1 MSGLRRAVNTRL
13 ICAVFFAT
21 LALVLA
27 FVPTVARADG
37 QDGTVIAVKGVDAA
51 PGDTARVAVT
61 VKGNPGILGAV
72 LKITYD
78 EGLTLKSVEN
88 GEAASYLSMT
98 KPGSLASP
106 CKFSWDGV
114 EVDQNAVK
122 DGEFLVLTFEVAEN
136 VESGAKLNV
145 RVTGDAGAVV
155 DGDLNSVDVS
165 YQDGAVTAISYFPG
179 DVDGNK
185 LVNSRDVIF
194 ARRHIVGGYDQ
205 DIFVPA
211 ADVNADSL
219 INSSDVILMRR
230 YITGGY
236 NVKLL
241 PSPLAGG
248 NHQENPNPDQH
259 EHDLEAVAAKNPT
272 CTETGNIAYWH
283 CKSCDKYYSDEQ
295 CSLEISRDDTVIAA
309 TGHVLVKDPGRAP
322 AVGVEGL
329 TDGWHCSVCEEVI
342 TPQQP
347 IPPLEADEHYITYD
361 IANGDSYLA
370 GLDISNPNKTSYY
383 EGDSFKLSNLSVPG
397 YRFLGWYDGAG
408 DDATKV
414 TRIEAGSNED
424 YELYAH
430 WQLIPY
436 TVQFESDLMLDTDSA
451 TFTVDKGL
459 VLPTPKLSNYVFA
472 GWNTADGT
480 LYDKRI
486 PVGSTGNI
494 TLKANWTSERNRTYS
509 NPNPSKPIVY
519 EDEENN
525 TILLTYEIGRIENVP
540 LYTIK
545 DFGYINGGIS
555 RHEQAEYTA
564 TTSKTTAE
572 SLSNAVSRATTSSS
586 NWVLSD
592 NWNKSTSINEEWCNQ
607 RQLTKERGETIA
619 KNNTSNW
626 NVSNSKYG
634 STSSVHNES
643 ASDSWTND
651 IKINAGN
658 KNSDTH
664 TTTTEDKNGWK
675 NSAELDLNFAG
686 KAGVVIE
693 DLLNV
698 SKERSIGFKVGGEK
712 THESTET
719 TTDTH
724 TGEKSFGI
732 DIGGSQSGYGSQ
744 SDTTTNT
751 SGWNCAS
758 SYGGSSSISQSNTT
772 RTALSEL
779 VSKKTGY
786 GETYIQG
793 HDETHSQGFADTRQD
808 SESYSS
814 TVTFNDA
821 VQNKITSEWDTTSTK
836 PGYHRWIVAGTAHV
850 FGVVGYDINEGTYF
864 VNTLTVMDDETHEFE
879 DYSNSTA
886 GYNDN
891 ENGVISFEVPYDE
904 VVETVF
910 ARTHASNG
918 LKVDP
923 QTGTVTEYN
932 GTDTLVVI
940 PEYYNAGNGDV
951 VKITGISPTAFAGNT
966 DIVTVVLSDYI
977 TEIPDGVS
985 DSNGHSD
992 PVGAF
997 EGCTSLAYV
1006 QGKGVTSIGAR
1017 AFANCPSMVDCG
1029 VSSQVSHL
1037 GEGAFAGAENL
1048 YVNAS
1053 NRDVAMAACK
1063 SGAKNINLSLRLL
1076 EDQSENAMDGA
1087 TLDVPNTVE
1096 KFVLDGE
1103 FRTFNG
1109 MKIDSKAGETV
1120 LNKVL
1125 VTGKEAFPVKIDSPK
1140 ATLNQSTIS
1149 SPGISLVLLADST
1162 ELGLRGTT
1170 VVSSTSPNAMLCKNV
1185 SLYETANDVVGKL
1198 QVQQKLLVC
1207 GTISGRHL
1215 LECDQVETI
1224 DQATYDA
1231 WLNPCT
1237 ITFDANGGTCGET
1250 TRVIANGAQVGE
1262 LPVPTKD
1269 YMTFDGW
1276 FLKETGAEVKADT
1289 ILPVKESHVFE
1300 AHWSDN
1306 PVSGWVKKSEMPSD
1320 GQIINTKWTYRL
1332 NVYRQDPVSYTY
1344 YRWCTYYD
1352 GIWNQDSCQVNASS
1366 VYHEGTV
1373 SQPLTPQPNRFAD
1386 MGGNSAGIC
1395 GPAGSCEHKREGQSF
1410 WWLKRINYT
1419 TVLDHVEN
1427 KESTTQPSGNN
1438 ITDVT
1443 EWVQYRP
1450 RTAAEVSSLST
1461 QSTELDEFMNET
1473 VQVNQ
1478 DDSSRVEPQ
1487 SSGQEMIISDG
1498 HDHHDDANTDAVN
1511 SGNTD
1516 EASTS
1521 EPSSQ
1526 KQEDVQPAKTNGDKN
1541 SGEAPAAGE
1550 V

>member
-1 MSGLRRAVNTRL
+1 M
-13 ICAVFFAT
+13 
-21 LALVLA
+21 
-27 FVPTVARADG
+27 
-37 QDGTVIAVKGVDAA
+37 
-51 PGDTARVAVT
+51 
-61 VKGNPGILGAV
+61 
-72 LKITYD
+72 
-78 EGLTLKSVEN
+78 
-88 GEAASYLSMT
+88 
-98 KPGSLASP
+98 
-106 CKFSWDGV
+106 
-114 EVDQNAVK
+114 
-122 DGEFLVLTFEVAEN
+122 
-136 VESGAKLNV
+136 
-145 RVTGDAGAVV
+145 
-155 DGDLNSVDVS
+155 
-165 YQDGAVTAISYFPG
+165 
-179 DVDGNK
+179 
-185 LVNSRDVIF
+185 
-194 ARRHIVGGYDQ
+194 
-205 DIFVPA
+205 
-211 ADVNADSL
+211 
-219 INSSDVILMRR
+219 
-230 YITGGY
+230 
-236 NVKLL
+236 
-241 PSPLAGG
+241 AGG
-248 NHQENPNPDQH
+248 KV
-259 EHDLEAVAAKNPT
+259 LGSYAKAT
-272 CTETGNIAYWH
+272 IGG
-283 CKSCDKYYSDEQ
+283 KY
-295 CSLEISRDDTVIAA
+295 
-309 TGHVLVKDPGRAP
+309 
-322 AVGVEGL
+322 
-329 TDGWHCSVCEEVI
+329 
-342 TPQQP
+342 
-347 IPPLEADEHYITYD
+347 
-361 IANGDSYLA
+361 
-370 GLDISNPNKTSYY
+370 
-383 EGDSFKLSNLSVPG
+383 
-397 YRFLGWYDGAG
+397 
-408 DDATKV
+408 
-414 TRIEAGSNED
+414 SNEGSHS
-424 YELYAH
+424 E
-430 WQLIPY
+430 
-436 TVQFESDLMLDTDSA
+436 TEE
-451 TFTVDKGL
+451 
-459 VLPTPKLSNYVFA
+459 
-472 GWNTADGT
+472 T
-480 LYDKRI
+480 LE
-486 PVGSTGNI
+486 G
-494 TLKANWTSERNRTYS
+494 
-509 NPNPSKPIVY
+509 
-519 EDEENN
+519 
-525 TILLTYEIGRIENVP
+525 
-540 LYTIK
+540 
-545 DFGYINGGIS
+545 
-555 RHEQAEYTA
+555 
-564 TTSKTTAE
+564 
-572 SLSNAVSRATTSSS
+572 
-586 NWVLSD
+586 
-592 NWNKSTSINEEWCNQ
+592 
-607 RQLTKERGETIA
+607 
-619 KNNTSNW
+619 
-626 NVSNSKYG
+626 
-634 STSSVHNES
+634 
-643 ASDSWTND
+643 
-651 IKINAGN
+651 
-658 KNSDTH
+658 
-664 TTTTEDKNGWK
+664 
-675 NSAELDLNFAG
+675 
-686 KAGVVIE
+686 
-693 DLLNV
+693 
-698 SKERSIGFKVGGEK
+698 
-712 THESTET
+712 TET
-719 TTDTH
+719 TGGTNTSTH
-724 TGEKSFGI
+724 
-732 DIGGSQSGYGSQ
+732 GG
-744 SDTTTNT
+744 SDTT
-751 SGWNCAS
+751 SVGGWNNSS
-758 SYGGSSSISQSNTT
+758 SYGGSSTASRSNTISTTLSEIISQ
-772 RTALSEL
+772 
-779 VSKKTGY
+779 KKGY
-786 GETYIQG
+786 GKDYCIGGGETSTQG
-793 HDETHSQGFADTRQD
+793 LANSLTDTNT
-808 SESYSS
+808 YSS
-814 TVTFNDA
+814 AVTLDT
-821 VQNKITSEWDTTSTK
+821 KSKSEVTKSYTTAATK
-836 PGYHRWIVAGTAHV
+836 PGYHRWVVAGTAHV
-850 FGVVGYDINEGTYF
+850 YGVVGYDINTKSYFTY
-864 VNTLTVMDDETHEFE
+864 TYSIMDDETHEFE
-879 DYSNSTA
+879 DYSNTSA
-886 GYNDN
+886 GYDDHQY
-891 ENGVISFEVPYDE
+891 GVIRFEVPYEDITRE
-904 VVETVF
+904 VVDHAF
-910 ARTHASNG
+910 ASDG
-918 LKVDP
+918 LKVNP

-932 GTDTLVVI
+932 GTDTFVII

-966 DIVTVVLSDYI
+966 DIVTVILSDYV
-977 TEIPDGVS
+977 TEVPD
-985 DSNGHSD
+985 
-992 PVGAF
+992 GAF
-997 EGCTSLAYV
+997 EGCASLANV
-1006 QGKGVTSIGAR
+1006 EGKGVTSIGER